1 MELKRISF
9 RNYKAFKNNQELE
22 IKPITILIGKNS
34 SGKSV
39 VSRLPLLLAKSL
51 NDNSNSPIEL
61 EFDGLEFGGAFKDLV
76 HNKIEHGNI
85 TFELEF
91 KSNENYINLLA
102 TIQNIADSPIQF
114 ISEYSLKSNLV
125 NIDLNYILDE
135 ESNVYG
141 KTKRYKASGDFEG
154 LINISFRGLLI
165 DKMNADDTSLDIV
178 ITNLGHI
185 NSEIKKCISKID
197 YIGPF
202 RSHPVRDYIFKG
214 SMPNSIGYS
223 GEYAPHI
230 LSINDYLDKNLKKS
244 VGEWYKNILGGWQLD
259 VNKIGDKFEIVL
271 ISPDDPNVKI
281 NLKDVGH
288 GMSQVLPLIVRSF
301 LKTDNQN
308 GIMIIEQ
315 PELHL
320 HPAAHGDLAELF
332 SNIIKKEKSKWIIE
346 THSEVFILRIR
357 RLIAEKKI
365 NSDDVAIYWVN
376 DEERPGSNLMKIT
389 VDKEGEVDF
398 WPEDIFTEDYKEVL
412 ALRKAQNK

>member
-9 RNYKAFKNNQELE
+9 RNYKAFKKNQEFE

-34 SGKSV
+34 SGKSI

-51 NDNSNSPIEL
+51 NESSNSPIEL
-61 EFDGLEFGGAFKDLV
+61 QFDNLEFGGAFRDLV
-76 HNKIEHGNI
+76 HNRIEHGSI
-85 TFELEF
+85 TFKLEF
-91 KSNENYINLLA
+91 KSDKNKITLEV
-102 TIQNIADSPIQF
+102 TIQNIADSPLQF
-114 ISEYSLKSNLV
+114 ISNYSFKSTIV
-125 NIDLNYILDE
+125 NIELNHIID
-135 ESNVYG
+135 
-141 KTKRYKASGDFEG
+141 KTPNIYSKIQKYQASGDYNGIVNISFNG
-154 LINISFRGLLI
+154 LLINII
-165 DKMNADDTSLDIV
+165 DANDASVNSIIM
-178 ITNLGHI
+178 NLGQL
-185 NSEIKKCISKID
+185 NSEIRKCISKID

-202 RSHPVRDYIFKG
+202 RSQPLRDYIFKG

-223 GEYAPHI
+223 GEFAPHI
-230 LSINDYLDKNLKKS
+230 LGIDDYLDENLKKS
-244 VGEWYKNILGGWQLD
+244 VGKWYKNILGGWELD

-271 ISPDDPNVKI
+271 ISPDDSNVKI

-301 LKTDNQN
+301 LKTENEN

-332 SNIIKKEKSKWIIE
+332 SNIINEEKSKWIIE

-357 RLIAEKKI
+357 RLIAENKI
-365 NSDDVAIYWVN
+365 SSDDVAIYWVN
-376 DEERPGSNLMKIT
+376 DEERPGSNLTKIT
-389 VDKEGEVDF
+389 IDKDGEVDF
-398 WPEDIFTEDYKEVL
+398 WPDDIFTEDYKEVL

>member
-1 MELKRISF
+1 MELKKINF

-51 NDNSNSPIEL
+51 NENSNSPVEL
-61 EFDGLEFGGAFKDLV
+61 EFDEIEFGGAFRDLV
-76 HNKIEHGNI
+76 HNRNEHGSI
-85 TFELEF
+85 SFELEF
-91 KSNENYINLLA
+91 RSEDNLIKLSA

-114 ISEYSLKSNLV
+114 ISKYSLKSNLV
-125 NIDLNYILDE
+125 NIELNHILDKY
-135 ESNVYG
+135 SNLYSKVQKYQ
-141 KTKRYKASGDFEG
+141 ASGDYTG
-154 LINISFRGLLI
+154 SINISFKGLLI
-165 DKMNADDTSLDIV
+165 EMMDTDDVSIDSV
-178 ITNLGHI
+178 VTNLRNI
-185 NSEIKKCISKID
+185 NPEIIKCVSKID

-202 RSHPVRDYIFKG
+202 RSQPERDYIFKG

-223 GEYAPHI
+223 GQFAPHI
-230 LSINDYLDKNLKKS
+230 LGINDYLDKNLKKS
-244 VGEWYKNILGGWQLD
+244 VGNWYKNILGGWQLD
-259 VNKIGDKFEIVL
+259 INRIGDRFEIVL

-301 LKTDNQN
+301 LKAENQN

-320 HPAAHGDLAELF
+320 HPAAHGELAELF
-332 SNIIKKEKSKWIIE
+332 SNIIKEEKSKWIIE

-357 RLIAEKKI
+357 RLIAENKI
-365 NSDDVAIYWVN
+365 NSEDVAIYWVN
-376 DEERPGSNLMKIT
+376 DVKRPGSSLTKIT
-389 VDKEGEVDF
+389 VDEEGEVDF
-398 WPEDIFTEDYKEVL
+398 WPEDIFNEDYKEVL